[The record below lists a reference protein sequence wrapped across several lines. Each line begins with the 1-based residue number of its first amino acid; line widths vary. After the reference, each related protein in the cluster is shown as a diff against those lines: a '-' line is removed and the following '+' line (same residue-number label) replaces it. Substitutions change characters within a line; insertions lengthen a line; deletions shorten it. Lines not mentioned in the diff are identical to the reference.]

1 MQKMVYGLE
10 SSFIVLSTSSGI
22 GSTILGWIVGIGT
35 AVGLVALQ
43 FIPVVGQVLTVG
55 IVTAIGAGVVV
66 GITVKNLTKPDTFYL
81 PVFGLSP
88 QEIFSNEVPIL
99 DVNFFKP
106 NTYTAQDGSGTPVE
120 SSAAILQEN
129 IAKWYVALRNF
140 AIVGLLSV
148 LVYIGIRILFSS
160 AAGEKAK
167 YKERLMDWLV
177 AMFLLFMM
185 HYIMYFAITLTEA
198 ITDALKEN
206 LKDVVVNVGDLSNY
220 KQEGDIATIIS
231 NNTLSSGNEYGDA
244 GDTLWLTNFMGQ
256 SRIQLQMINENS
268 SGDTKLM
275 QFGYTVIYFVFII
288 YTVVFLFQYLKR
300 VVYMAFLTMIAP
312 VVALTYPI
320 DKMNDG
326 KAQAFDMWL
335 KEYIFNLLLQPFH
348 LLLYTVLIGSAMDFA
363 AENTIYAIVAIGF
376 LIPAEKL
383 LRRFFGFEKA
393 QTASIA
399 DAAVGGAMMM
409 KGLDM
414 VKRIGK
420 TKEKPEKENNRG
432 KIRTQKNTNANG
444 VNGMLT
450 NSFDRNQ
457 GRQLGAGGEGGAN
470 ELLGGEEEAAP
481 TLTAGGAS
489 DSPIL
494 ASGGQRAASTLITS
508 PSGSLTSG
516 SAGGT
521 NSGGGS
527 GLILPGGGSTS
538 GSGGVGSSLRPH

>member
-489 DSPIL
+489 EF
-494 ASGGQRAASTLITS
+494 
-508 PSGSLTSG
+508 
-516 SAGGT
+516 
-521 NSGGGS
+521 
-527 GLILPGGGSTS
+527 
-538 GSGGVGSSLRPH
+538 